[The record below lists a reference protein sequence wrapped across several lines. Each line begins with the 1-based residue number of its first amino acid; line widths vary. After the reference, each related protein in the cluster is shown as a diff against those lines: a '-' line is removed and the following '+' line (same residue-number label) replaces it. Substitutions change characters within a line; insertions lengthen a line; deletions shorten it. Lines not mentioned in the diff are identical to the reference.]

1 MDPWNHHGSCKK
13 HFLDSWEG
21 DAAIWVVCI
30 GGHRLWCASYLPGLQ
45 INPASGCLAP
55 GVFCLEYATKP
66 KEKKKSGGE
75 RRHCFNFQQLC
86 FHSCWKLLIKLSTGE
101 FIAKKKIVRWSSGE
115 IPASSPFPNPHH
127 LSLFPFLSL
136 SPPPKHINSP
146 SVPHVHFLSISYL
159 AQLSLDHVS
168 NSS

>member
-1 MDPWNHHGSCKK
+1 MPPTCQASKSI
-13 HFLDSWEG
+13 LLQ
-21 DAAIWVVCI
+21 VVWLL
-30 GGHRLWCASYLPGLQ
+30 GYFAWSMQPSQ
-45 INPASGCLAP
+45 
-55 GVFCLEYATKP
+55 
-66 KEKKKSGGE
+66 KKKKAGE
-75 RRHCFNFQQLC
+75 REDIA
-86 FHSCWKLLIKLSTGE
+86 LIFSNCV
-101 FIAKKKIVRWSSGE
+101 FIAVESYSSNYLLENSLQKKKIVRWSSGE